1 MVRALRIDKLW
12 LPFIARVSVSF
23 SSFDAFGAVPLGCGM
38 RFVLLCLS
46 LTLSATPSWS
56 QEAIGLA
63 APDEVADSGLL
74 QHILPRFSLK
84 TGIRVIADDAG
95 VLVLETAPPGEPVF
109 ARDGVIYHLR
119 IEEDAKHERFRDWLL
134 SDIGKRTVESYA
146 PEQGAPFSASFD
158 IAAVETE
165 TVIDGDTLRGEELSM
180 THCGRCHV
188 IGPKNRM
195 NGLGS
200 TPSFAVL
207 RAMPDW
213 SERFEAFFALNP
225 HPSFTQ
231 IDGLTPPFDPQR
243 PSPIYPVEMTLDDLE
258 AILAFVSVIT
268 AADLGAPL
276 QLQ

>member
-1 MVRALRIDKLW
+1 
-12 LPFIARVSVSF
+12 
-23 SSFDAFGAVPLGCGM
+23 M

-46 LTLSATPSWS
+46 LTFSATPSLS

-63 APDEVADSGLL
+63 APAEVKDSGLL

-84 TGIRVIADDAG
+84 TGIRVIADDTG
-95 VLVLETAPPGEPVF
+95 VMVLNPAPPGDPVF
-109 ARDGVIYHLR
+109 ARDDVIYHLT
-119 IEEDAKHERFRDWLL
+119 IEDNKRQARFRDWLR
-134 SDIGKRTVESYA
+134 SDIGKRTVESFA
-146 PEQGAPFSASFD
+146 PAQGAPFTASFD
-158 IAAVETE
+158 LTVTESEE
-165 TVIDGDTLRGEELSM
+165 TVDGNTVLGEELSM

-225 HPSFTQ
+225 HPAFTQ
-231 IDGLTPPFDPQR
+231 IDGLTPPFDPER
-243 PSPIYPVEMTLDDLE
+243 PSPIHPVQMTLDDLD
-258 AILAFVSVIT
+258 AILAFVSRMK

>member
-1 MVRALRIDKLW
+1 MRI
-12 LPFIARVSVSF
+12 
-23 SSFDAFGAVPLGCGM
+23 
-38 RFVLLCLS
+38 VLLCLS
-46 LTLSATPSWS
+46 LTFSTTPSWS
-56 QEAIGLA
+56 QEVLGLA
-63 APDEVADSGLL
+63 APAEVTDSGLL

-95 VLVLETAPPGEPVF
+95 VLVLESTPPGDPVF

-119 IEEDAKHERFRDWLL
+119 IQNDARHERFRDWLL
-134 SDIGKRTVESYA
+134 SEIGKRTVEGFS
-146 PEQGAPFSASFD
+146 PESGPPFSASFKVT
-158 IAAVETE
+158 AVQQE
-165 TVIDGDTLRGEELSM
+165 TVIDGNTALGEELSM

-231 IDGLTPPFDPQR
+231 IEGLTPPFDPER
-243 PSPIYPVEMTLDDLE
+243 PSPIHPVEMTLDELE
-258 AILAFVSVIT
+258 AILAFVSVIK

>member
-1 MVRALRIDKLW
+1 
-12 LPFIARVSVSF
+12 
-23 SSFDAFGAVPLGCGM
+23 M

-46 LTLSATPSWS
+46 LTLSASPSWS
-56 QEAIGLA
+56 QEALGLA
-63 APDEVADSGLL
+63 APAEVKDSGLL

-95 VLVLETAPPGEPVF
+95 VLVLETAPPGDPVF

-119 IEEDAKHERFRDWLL
+119 TGDDAKHERFRDWLL
-134 SDIGKRTVESYA
+134 SDIGKNTVESFN
-146 PEQGAPFSASFD
+146 PEQGEPFSASFEITATQQD
-158 IAAVETE
+158 N
-165 TVIDGDTLRGEELSM
+165 VIDGDTIRGEELSM

-188 IGPKNRM
+188 IGPQNRM

-225 HPSFTQ
+225 HPAFTQ
-231 IDGLTPPFDPQR
+231 IDGLTLPFDPAR
-243 PSPIYPVEMTLDDLE
+243 PSPIHPVEMTLDDLD
-258 AILAFVSVIT
+258 AILAFVSAIK

-276 QLQ
+276 ELQ

>member
-1 MVRALRIDKLW
+1 
-12 LPFIARVSVSF
+12 
-23 SSFDAFGAVPLGCGM
+23 M

-46 LTLSATPSWS
+46 LTLTASPSWS

-63 APDEVADSGLL
+63 APAEVSGSGLL

-84 TGIRVIADDAG
+84 TGIRVIADESG
-95 VLVLETAPPGEPVF
+95 TMSITTTPSGNPVF
-109 ARDGVIYHLR
+109 ARDGIIYHLNIDDDPR
-119 IEEDAKHERFRDWLL
+119 QDRFREWML
-134 SDIGKRTVESYA
+134 SDIGKRTIESYA
-146 PEQGAPFSASFD
+146 PPQGSAFSASFE
-158 IAAVETE
+158 ITATEET
-165 TVIDGDTLRGEELSM
+165 TTLDGDAVLGEKLSM

-213 SERFEAFFALNP
+213 SDRFEAFFALNP
-225 HPSFTQ
+225 HPAFTQ
-231 IDGLTPPFDPQR
+231 IDGITPPFDPER
-243 PSPIYPVEMTLDDLE
+243 PSPIYPVEMSVDDFE
-258 AILAFVSVIT
+258 AILAFVSVIS

-276 QLQ
+276 QHQ

>member
-1 MVRALRIDKLW
+1 
-12 LPFIARVSVSF
+12 
-23 SSFDAFGAVPLGCGM
+23 M

-63 APDEVADSGLL
+63 APAEVNDSGLL

-95 VLVLETAPPGEPVF
+95 IMELVTAPPGDPVF
-109 ARDGVIYHLR
+109 AREGVIYHLR
-119 IEEDAKHERFRDWLL
+119 TEENDRQARFLDWLQ

-146 PEQGAPFSASFD
+146 PEQGAPFTASFD
-158 IAAVETE
+158 IEAVQSDE
-165 TVIDGDTLRGEELSM
+165 TVDGDTVLGEELSM

-225 HPSFTQ
+225 HPAFTQ
-231 IDGLTPPFDPQR
+231 IDGLTPPFDPER
-243 PSPIYPVEMTLDDLE
+243 PSPIYPVEMTLDDLD
-258 AILAFVSVIT
+258 AILAFVSRID

-276 QLQ
+276 QFQ

>member
-1 MVRALRIDKLW
+1 
-12 LPFIARVSVSF
+12 
-23 SSFDAFGAVPLGCGM
+23 M

-56 QEAIGLA
+56 QEALGLA
-63 APDEVADSGLL
+63 APVEVKDSGLL

-95 VLVLETAPPGEPVF
+95 VLVLETAPPGDPVF
-109 ARDGVIYHLR
+109 ARDGVVYHLR
-119 IEEDAKHERFRDWLL
+119 IEDDAKHERFRDWLL
-134 SDIGKRTVESYA
+134 SDIGKNTVESFT
-146 PEQGAPFSASFD
+146 PEKGAPFSARFEAT
-158 IAAVETE
+158 AAQTDS
-165 TVIDGDTLRGEELSM
+165 VIDGDTALGEELSM

-188 IGPKNRM
+188 IGPQNRM

-225 HPSFTQ
+225 HPAFTQ
-231 IDGLTPPFDPQR
+231 IDGLTPPFDPAR
-243 PSPIYPVEMTLDDLE
+243 PSPIHPVEMTLEELD
-258 AILAFVSVIT
+258 AILAFVSVIK

>member
-1 MVRALRIDKLW
+1 
-12 LPFIARVSVSF
+12 
-23 SSFDAFGAVPLGCGM
+23 M

-46 LTLSATPSWS
+46 LTFSASPSWS
-56 QEAIGLA
+56 QEAIGLV
-63 APDEVADSGLL
+63 APDEVNDSGLL

-95 VLVLETAPPGEPVF
+95 VLVLETAPPGDPVF
-109 ARDGVIYHLR
+109 ARGGVVYHLR
-119 IEEDAKHERFRDWLL
+119 IGDNAKHERFRNWLL
-134 SDIGKRTVESYA
+134 SDIGKNTVESFT
-146 PEQGAPFSASFD
+146 PEQGAPFSARFEV
-158 IAAVETE
+158 AAIQQDL
-165 TVIDGDTLRGEELSM
+165 VIDGDTARGEKLSM

-188 IGPKNRM
+188 IGPQNRM

-225 HPSFTQ
+225 HPAFTQ
-231 IDGLTPPFDPQR
+231 IDGLTPPFDPTR
-243 PSPIYPVEMTLDDLE
+243 PSPIHPVEMTLEELE
-258 AILAFVSVIT
+258 AILSFVSVIK

>member
-1 MVRALRIDKLW
+1 
-12 LPFIARVSVSF
+12 
-23 SSFDAFGAVPLGCGM
+23 M

-46 LTLSATPSWS
+46 LTLTATPSWS

-63 APDEVADSGLL
+63 APDEISNSGLL

-84 TGIRVIADDAG
+84 TGVRVVADDNG
-95 VLVLETAPPGEPVF
+95 VMALAPAPPGDPVF
-109 ARDGVIYHLR
+109 ARDETVYHLR
-119 IEEDAKHERFRDWLL
+119 INASAKEIKFRDWLL
-134 SDIGKRTVESYA
+134 SDIGKRTVESFVPA
-146 PEQGAPFSASFD
+146 EGGPFSANFE
-158 IAAVETE
+158 IADVVEDAK
-165 TVIDGDTLRGEELSM
+165 IDGDAALGQDLSF

-188 IGPKNRM
+188 IGPQNRM

-213 SERFEAFFALNP
+213 SERFQAFFALNP
-225 HPSFTQ
+225 HPAFTQ
-231 IDGLTPPFDPQR
+231 IEGVTEPFPPER
-243 PSPIYPVEMTLDDLE
+243 PSPIHPVEISLDDLE
-258 AILAFVSVIT
+258 AILAFVAAIS

>member
-1 MVRALRIDKLW
+1 
-12 LPFIARVSVSF
+12 
-23 SSFDAFGAVPLGCGM
+23 M

-46 LTLSATPSWS
+46 LTLTATPSWS

-63 APDEVADSGLL
+63 APAEVSDSGLL

-84 TGIRVIADDAG
+84 TGIRVIADESGAMSLTT
-95 VLVLETAPPGEPVF
+95 VPPGDPVF
-109 ARDGVIYHLR
+109 ARDGVIYHLS
-119 IEEDAKHERFRDWLL
+119 IEDNPRQDRFREWLL
-134 SDIGKRTVESYA
+134 SDIGKRTVESFA
-146 PEQGAPFSASFD
+146 PQQGAAFSASLE
-158 IAAVETE
+158 IATTDEAPVLQ
-165 TVIDGDTLRGEELSM
+165 GDTALGEELSM

-213 SERFEAFFALNP
+213 SDRFQAFFALNP
-225 HPSFTQ
+225 HPAFTQ
-231 IDGLTPPFDPQR
+231 IDGVTTPFDPER
-243 PSPIYPVEMTLDDLE
+243 PSPIHPVEMTVDDLE
-258 AILAFVSVIT
+258 AILAFVSVIS

-276 QLQ
+276 QHQ

>member
-1 MVRALRIDKLW
+1 
-12 LPFIARVSVSF
+12 
-23 SSFDAFGAVPLGCGM
+23 M
-38 RFVLLCLS
+38 RFALLCLS

-63 APDEVADSGLL
+63 APDAVSDTGLL

-84 TGIRVIADDAG
+84 TGIRVVADENG
-95 VLVLETAPPGEPVF
+95 VMSLAIAPPGDPVF

-119 IEEDAKHERFRDWLL
+119 TMDAPQQTRFRDWLL
-134 SDIGKRTVESYA
+134 SDIGKRTVESFA
-146 PEQGAPFSASFD
+146 PTEGAPFSASFD
-158 IAAVETE
+158 VAVVDEEQEIEGDAALGQ
-165 TVIDGDTLRGEELSM
+165 DLSF

-188 IGPKNRM
+188 IGPQNRM

-213 SERFEAFFALNP
+213 SERFQAFFALNP

-231 IDGLTPPFDPQR
+231 IEGVTEPFSPER
-243 PSPIYPVEMTLDDLE
+243 PSPIHPVEMSLDDLE
-258 AILAFVSVIT
+258 AILAFVAAIS